1 MHEKMKAAFSRLG
14 VLAANYLPVGFKE
27 TLLEMAK
34 EMDSLRAELDQL
46 KEEIERAK
54 P

>member
-34 EMDSLRAELDQL
+34 EIDSLKAEVQQL
-46 KEEIERAK
+46 KGKNHEQ
-54 P
+54 